1 MKSYSDNK
9 QQVIEIVPNGAN
21 FYRYNFKEIL
31 NPATDFQEE
40 RKQWECEEV
49 IIWSPLTKDK
59 ITAAVI
65 NEKWVL
71 NYENKLLNDYYA
83 AIEGILP
90 IEKKQGY
97 LDFLVERKLLKE
109 QIEKDC
115 EEFGIF

>member
-9 QQVIEIVPNGAN
+9 QQVIENVPNGAN
-21 FYRYNFKEIL
+21 FYRYNFREIVI
-31 NPATDFQEE
+31 PETDNQVG
-40 RKQWECEEV
+40 KTQWECEEV

-65 NEKWVL
+65 NEKWGL

-83 AIEGILP
+83 AVEGILP
-90 IEKKQGY
+90 NEKKQGY
-97 LDFLVERKLLKE
+97 LDYLVERKLLKE

-115 EEFGIF
+115 EEFEIF

>member
-21 FYRYNFKEIL
+21 FYRYNFKEII
-31 NPATDFQEE
+31 NPETDNQIA
-40 RKQWECEEV
+40 KTQWECEEV

-65 NEKWVL
+65 NEKWGL

-97 LDFLVERKLLKE
+97 LDFLKERKTLKE
-109 QIEKDC
+109 QIEMDC
-115 EEFGIF
+115 QEFGVF

>member
-21 FYRYNFKEIL
+21 FYRYNFKEITI
-31 NPATDFQEE
+31 PETESQIE

-59 ITAAVI
+59 ITMAVI
-65 NEKWVL
+65 NEEWGL

-115 EEFGIF
+115 EEFGLF